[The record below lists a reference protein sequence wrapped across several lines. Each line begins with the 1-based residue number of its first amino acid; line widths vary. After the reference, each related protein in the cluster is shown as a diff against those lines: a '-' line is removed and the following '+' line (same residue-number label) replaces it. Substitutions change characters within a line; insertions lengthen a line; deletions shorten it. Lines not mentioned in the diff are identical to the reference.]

1 MDFSFEKDI
10 LLEND
15 RVLIRPLKIDDIHNL
30 LQIATRDT
38 DLIRYSPS
46 QIHTPSFLE
55 KYVQKAVSDRNT
67 KVRYPFIMFDKQSKE
82 YAGSSSMGYI
92 SNVDKNVQIGWTWI
106 GKKNQ
111 RTGLNRN
118 CKYVMMQYIFE
129 TLEFERLEFRT
140 DERNLQSRK
149 AIEGIGGR
157 FEGVLRSHMLMPD
170 GYRRNTVCYSILR
183 NEWSEIKNKLIST
196 L

>member
-15 RVLIRPLKIDDIHNL
+15 RVRIRPLKLDDTHNL
-30 LQIATRDT
+30 LDVATKDS

-46 QIHTPSFLE
+46 QIHTPPLLE
-55 KYVQKAVSDRNT
+55 KYVQKAITDRIA
-67 KVRYPFIMFDKQSKE
+67 KVRYPFSIFDKKANE
-82 YAGSSSMGYI
+82 YAGSSSMGHI
-92 SNVDKNVQIGWTWI
+92 SNVDKNVEIGWTWI
-106 GKKNQ
+106 GKKFQ

-118 CKYVMMQYIFE
+118 CKFVMMQYIFE
-129 TLEFERLEFRT
+129 TLQFERLELRT
-140 DERNLQSRK
+140 DERNQQSRK
-149 AIEGIGGR
+149 GIEGIGGK

-170 GYRRNTVCYSILR
+170 GFRRNTACYSILR

>member
-15 RVLIRPLKIDDIHNL
+15 RVLISPLKIDNTRNL
-30 LQIATRDT
+30 LKVATEDS

-46 QIHTPSFLE
+46 QISTEPLLT
-55 KYVQKAVSDRNT
+55 KYIQKAISDRSA
-67 KVRYPFIMFDKQSKE
+67 KVRYPFIIFDKKLNE
-82 YAGSSSMGYI
+82 YAGSSSMGHI
-92 SNVDKNVQIGWTWI
+92 SNVDKNVEIGWTWI
-106 GKKNQ
+106 GKRFQ

-129 TLEFERLEFRT
+129 TLQFERLELRT
-140 DERNLQSRK
+140 DERNRQSRK
-149 AIEGIGGR
+149 GIEGIGGK
-157 FEGVLRSHMLMPD
+157 FEGILRSHMLMPD

-183 NEWSEIKNKLIST
+183 NEWDAIKKKLIST